1 MINAIQGFRNNQQ
14 NYKKNNSPSF
24 GNGKF
29 QMEFSK
35 EAGEAISNLAIAG
48 QPKNN
53 LVGALFGDFPALMK
67 KVLGGKDE
75 DTFTYKISNILTPK
89 GKKPYLTG
97 DLFIDRQGLKNGVP
111 VNVGLIENA
120 NEQLAPHG
128 YTFDASDIVTKS
140 LRLSENVDEKIVL

>member
-14 NYKKNNSPSF
+14 NYKKNNAPSF

-35 EAGEAISNLAIAG
+35 EAGEVLSNLALAE
-48 QPKNN
+48 QPKRKII
-53 LVGALFGDFPALMK
+53 GAIFSDFPVLMK
-67 KVLGGKDE
+67 KAIGGKDE
-75 DTFTYKISNILTPK
+75 DTFTYQISNIIFPK
-89 GKKPYLTG
+89 GKKPYITG
-97 DLFIDRQGLKNGVP
+97 DLFIDRKGLKNGMP

-120 NEQLAPHG
+120 IEQLAPHG

-140 LRLSENVDEKIVL
+140 LRLSDNVDKKIVL